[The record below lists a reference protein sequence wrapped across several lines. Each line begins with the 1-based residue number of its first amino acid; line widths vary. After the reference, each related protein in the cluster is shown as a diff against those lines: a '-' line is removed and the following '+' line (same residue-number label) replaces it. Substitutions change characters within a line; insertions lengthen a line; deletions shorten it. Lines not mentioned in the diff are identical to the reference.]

1 MISGPLKPQ
10 SEAEEQEG
18 VTGSGKELLVLSVL
32 LSEQGGRDHRQGLR
46 QRQQSGSSPRP

>member
-10 SEAEEQEG
+10 CEAEEQEG

-32 LSEQGGRDHRQGLR
+32 LVLSREEGTTGRD
-46 QRQQSGSSPRP
+46 